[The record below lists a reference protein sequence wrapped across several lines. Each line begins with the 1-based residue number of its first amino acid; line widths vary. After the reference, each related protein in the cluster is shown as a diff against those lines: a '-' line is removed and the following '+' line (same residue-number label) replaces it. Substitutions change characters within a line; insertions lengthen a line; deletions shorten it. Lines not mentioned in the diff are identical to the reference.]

1 MKHFHHSHII
11 SIVGEKNVRMGSK
24 GSRQWQLLKQFNEKS
39 VEDFEK
45 AAKKATN
52 LNPSETYQQG
62 KWWVRELDYCWDHKV
77 ISINSV
83 NAPIRSRTIKSF
95 ENGENESSGIDKT
108 LPSNTTNNIDGLKLK
123 ENQKIDM
130 NETGVYMAYPTTS
143 VLKPVYR
150 GYKAQVNDMH
160 TKVGITEDSF
170 SSRKNSYLKTFGGEV
185 KFIPV
190 AEIKIAELKNVE
202 KIIVADL
209 STKFQKVGRTREW
222 FETNDRN
229 MVLEMVLESIKTGR
243 A

>member
-11 SIVGEKNVRMGSK
+11 SIVGEKNVRAGSK

-52 LNPSETYQQG
+52 LNPSETFQQG

-83 NAPIRSRTIKSF
+83 NAPTGSKIIEPL
-95 ENGENESSGIDKT
+95 ENKENEGAKNDKT
-108 LPSNTTNNIDGLKLK
+108 LPTNATNNMDVLKLN
-123 ENQKIDM
+123 ENQKINM
-130 NETGVYMAYPTTS
+130 NGVGVYMAYPTTS
-143 VLKPVYR
+143 VLKPIYQ

-190 AEIKIAELKNVE
+190 AEIKMAELKNVE

-229 MVLEMVLESIKTGR
+229 MILEMVLESIKTGR